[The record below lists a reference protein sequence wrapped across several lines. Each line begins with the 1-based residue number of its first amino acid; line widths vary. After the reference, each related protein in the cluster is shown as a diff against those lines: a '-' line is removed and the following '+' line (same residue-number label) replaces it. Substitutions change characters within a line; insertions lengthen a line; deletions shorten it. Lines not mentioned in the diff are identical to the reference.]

1 MEWKTMEYPHDF
13 GRLCAKPLHCMA
25 ALTLALLTVVPICAQ
40 QAGAAAGNGFVNT
53 LMPLP
58 STVEGKAGNLRI
70 SGSFSYAV
78 QGKGGAL
85 VSDGAVR
92 LLDRLQMRT
101 GVSLAKEPAAEG
113 QDATLKIDVA
123 EATKGAVP
131 ALGDDE
137 SYTLD
142 VDAQHVALHAQTG
155 IGTLRGMETLLQ
167 LAQPDGDG
175 FVFPAVHI
183 EDAPRFAWRGLMLD
197 SGRHFLPVAVIYRT
211 LDGMAAVKLNVLHW
225 HLTEDQGFRIE
236 SKVFPKLQ
244 GMGSDGLYYTQ
255 EQVKAIV
262 AYASARGIRVVPE
275 FDMPGHSTSWM
286 VGYPELGSAPGPY
299 SVQHVFGIHDAA
311 LNPISERTY
320 RFLDAF
326 LGEMGTLFPDAYMHV
341 GGDESN
347 GKQWRANPQIKAFM
361 DAHGMKRTQDLQAYF
376 NTRVEKILARHHK
389 QMVGWDEVLNPAISP
404 DVVIHVWHGNE
415 FLVNAARQGHRGFY
429 SQPYYLDHM
438 YTAAQIF
445 QTDPIPAGA
454 NLTADQLKLILG
466 GEACMWGEHISPLTI
481 DSRVWPRAAVVAERL
496 WSPAADRDTDDMY
509 RRLAVESVRLDAEG
523 ITHISGPE
531 RGLRQLAGTEQD
543 GALRLFASTLQPVDF
558 GERYRE
564 QHTSQLTALDRLV
577 DALRPDP
584 PLRREVETLVNGVL
598 GGDANDRQKLESI
611 FHAWVDAAPDLD
623 RPEAGSPLLQEDAN
637 RIAAWPKL
645 GAMGIDALGY
655 LRSGSTAPAGWK
667 AAQTALLAEA
677 AKPQELVNFVVLGS
691 LGKLVAAVKEGD
703 PIASYLGP
711 LVDNHTVAGEVTL
724 VATKDGT
731 VYRKALGYSDL
742 GAKAPMPEN
751 ALFWIASVSKPLTA
765 TALMMLVD
773 EGKVSLND
781 PVEKYLPEFKGQM
794 VKETVTSGG
803 QTTTKL
809 VPANHPILVREILS
823 HTSGLPFRSA
833 AQPVPGALDLLSLKD
848 QVHSFAA
855 ELLVFQP
862 DTDYR
867 YSNEG
872 LDTAARIIEVVS
884 GEPYE
889 RFMQERLFDPLGMK
903 DTTFWPNE
911 EQIARLA
918 QSYKLDAQT
927 KDLLKVNVDQLTY
940 PLNDHQHR
948 FPMPAGGLF
957 STADDLGK
965 FCRMILNGGE
975 LDGRR
980 YISASS
986 LHGMTSTENRGLG
999 KTEYG
1004 FGWAIEKDGFGHGGA
1019 YKNDID
1025 INTATG
1031 RVLVFMVQQDGP
1043 WGTKD
1048 GDAMLPRLKQ
1058 LANEIV
1064 TGQGTAAAVR

>member
-1 MEWKTMEYPHDF
+1 MMECPHDF
-13 GRLCAKPLHCMA
+13 GGVRRMQLHCLA
-25 ALTLALLTVVPICAQ
+25 ALGLALLIVAPGCAQ
-40 QAGAAAGNGFVNT
+40 QAVAASGFVST

-58 STVEGKAGNLRI
+58 STVESKAGSLRI
-70 SGSFSYAV
+70 TGSFSYAV

-85 VSDGAVR
+85 VNEGVVR
-92 LLDRLQMRT
+92 LLNRLEMRT
-101 GVSLAKEPAAEG
+101 GVSLAKEPVAAG
-113 QDATLKIDVA
+113 QNVVLTVDVA
-123 EATKGAVP
+123 TASSSTVP
-131 ALGDDE
+131 ALGEDE

-142 VDAQHVALHAQTG
+142 VDGQHGSLHAQTE
-155 IGTLRGMETLLQ
+155 IGALRGMETLLQ
-167 LAQPDGDG
+167 LAQPTGDG

-183 EDAPRFAWRGLMLD
+183 ADAPRFAWRGLMLD
-197 SGRHFLPVAVIYRT
+197 SGRHFLPIAVIYRT

-236 SKVFPKLQ
+236 SKVYPKLQ

-255 EQVKAIV
+255 EQVRAIV
-262 AYASARGIRVVPE
+262 AYAAARGIRVVPE

-299 SVQHVFGIHDAA
+299 AVQRVFGIHDAA
-311 LNPISERTY
+311 LNPISEKTY

-326 LGEMGTLFPDAYMHV
+326 LGEMGTLFPDVYMHI

-347 GKQWRANPQIKAFM
+347 GKQWRANAEIKAFM
-361 DAHGMKRTQDLQAYF
+361 DARGMKTTQELQAYF

-415 FLVNAARQGHRGFY
+415 FLVNAAKLGHRGFY

-481 DSRVWPRAAVVAERL
+481 DSRIWPRAAVVAERL
-496 WSPAADRDTDDMY
+496 WSPAEDRDTEDLY

-523 ITHISGPE
+523 LTHISGPK

-543 GALRLFASTLQPVDF
+543 GALQLFASTLQPVDF

-564 QHTSQLTALDRLV
+564 QRTSQLTALDRLV

-584 PLRREVETLVNGVL
+584 PLRRELDALVEGALH
-598 GGDANDRQKLESI
+598 GDAVDAQKLESI
-611 FHAWVDAAPDLD
+611 FRSWVNAAPELE
-623 RPEAGSPLLQEDAN
+623 RLAAGSPLLQE
-637 RIAAWPKL
+637 AASRMNDWPKL
-645 GAMGIDALGY
+645 GEMGFEALGY
-655 LRSGSTAPAGWK
+655 LRPGSMAPAGWK
-667 AAQTALLAEA
+667 EKQTTLLAKA
-677 AKPQELVNFVVLGS
+677 AKPQELVSFVVLGS
-691 LGKLVAAVKEGD
+691 LGKLVDAVKEGD
-703 PIASYLGP
+703 PVASYLQP
-711 LVDNHTVAGEVTL
+711 LVDNHTIAGAVTL
-724 VATKDGT
+724 VATKGGT
-731 VYRKALGYSDL
+731 VYRKAAGYRDL
-742 GAKAPMPEN
+742 GAKAAMPEN

-794 VKETVTSGG
+794 EKETVTSGG

-809 VPANHPILVREILS
+809 IPANHPILVREILS

-833 AQPVPGALDLLSLKD
+833 AQPEPGALDLLPLKD
-848 QVHSFAA
+848 QVRSFAA
-855 ELLVFQP
+855 EPLLFQP

-927 KDLLKVNVDQLTY
+927 KDLLKVNIDQLTY
-940 PLNDHQHR
+940 PLNDHVHR

-957 STADDLGK
+957 STADDLEK
-965 FCRMILNGGE
+965 FCQMILNGGT
-975 LDGRR
+975 LDGKR
-980 YISASS
+980 YLSASA
-986 LHGMTSTENRGLG
+986 LHAMTSRENRGLG
-999 KTEYG
+999 KTDYG
-1004 FGWAIEKDGFGHGGA
+1004 FGWAIAKDGFGHGGA
-1019 YKNDID
+1019 YKNSMDID
-1025 INTATG
+1025 TAAG
-1031 RVLVFMVQQDGP
+1031 RILIFMVQQDGP
-1043 WGTKD
+1043 WGTKY

-1058 LANEIV
+1058 LANERV
-1064 TGQGTAAAVR
+1064 APTVH